1 MKKIFYIISIAAIF
15 GSFFAPVS
23 SFAQS
28 GTPCSAKV
36 NFQVRPTTVNA
47 NEQIIPSG
55 SITTG
60 KLDVSSINGQA
71 VGQCIVSASGYST
84 SGTTREYIVQI
95 YDKISNKKL
104 DEYTLPFPNSA
115 GPHTLVMLQRPIVPA
130 NFGISTNSMTIVAKV
145 LARTT
150 AKQGALDP
158 WEAYVLTESSE
169 QWGKVTITSG
179 QGAGQPTVSWTP
191 GGTSL
196 AVGEK
201 IKFQPKNFTSNTTA
215 EIKINKKSFRTGL
228 SATALSDIQIPVD
241 KDLFNEAVNTVEVI
255 VNKNDGSQP
264 TIITLANFSVAE
276 GTGAKPGAPGS
287 GSGGAD
293 SRLPETLYNP
303 LPTESL
309 TGTILTIAKGFL
321 AIVALWAVVFIII
334 GGFRMVL
341 SQGNE
346 EAYLAAKKTIT
357 WAVLGVVVAML
368 SFSIIAIV
376 QSLLGVSVPDF
387 PDSQTP
393 VVENKETSQ

>member
-1 MKKIFYIISIAAIF
+1 MRANVYFKDGATYQEK
-15 GSFFAPVS
+15 
-23 SFAQS
+23 
-28 GTPCSAKV
+28 SAFKGEEKM
-36 NFQVRPTTVNA
+36 QILIQANA
-47 NEQIIPSG
+47 SDIMALDK
-55 SITTG
+55 SITNIYAGIYINDFTKPVTG
-60 KLDVSSINGQA
+60 ISATVAEWSSKTQVKQVLVIPENNFKDGPNNIQVKFFQA
-71 VGQCIVSASGYST
+71 NTDISLGASSATVQASGV
-84 SGTTREYIVQI
+84 G
-95 YDKISNKKL
+95 
-104 DEYTLPFPNSA
+104 
-115 GPHTLVMLQRPIVPA
+115 
-130 NFGISTNSMTIVAKV
+130 
-145 LARTT
+145 
-150 AKQGALDP
+150 GA
-158 WEAYVLTESSE
+158 A
-169 QWGKVTITSG
+169 
-179 QGAGQPTVSWTP
+179 TVSWTP

-196 AVGEK
+196 AVGET